1 MMGNPSLTTIILMVE
16 RIGNIRRLFV
26 CLMGIFLMASP
37 ETWGADWRL
46 LSNQSN
52 AAYYFDTDSIRTLDN
67 KNMRVWG
74 KEVLTEKGKSTTIK
88 NLGDAFT
95 HLHSASVFFEINCR
109 EKMIKA
115 LMVEFY
121 SNDGFIISSDSFDGE
136 WEIIIPDTTQD
147 TLRKNVCK

>member
-1 MMGNPSLTTIILMVE
+1 MGNMKW
-16 RIGNIRRLFV
+16 LFV
-26 CLMGIFLMASP
+26 CWVGIFLFASP
-37 ETWGADWRL
+37 ETWGADWKL
-46 LSNQSN
+46 LANQSTD
-52 AAYYFDTDSIRTLDN
+52 AYYFDADSIRTLDN
-67 KNMRVWG
+67 KNIRVWG
-74 KEVLTEKGKSTTIK
+74 REILSEESKSKTTK

-136 WEIIIPDTTQD
+136 WEIIIPGTTQD
-147 TLRKNVCK
+147 ALRKNVCK